1 MPQPAPLCPCTGS
14 EYLSPG
20 IPAMQAGDI
29 DVKVRTVKERPEGR
43 GGEAPDNKEQK
54 MQDWEEEKEA
64 PDEEGQEV

>member
-1 MPQPAPLCPCTGS
+1 
-14 EYLSPG
+14 
-20 IPAMQAGDI
+20 MQAGDI